1 MHLSCENRAVRSVC
15 NVEPV
20 NLFENVRLKAVVL
33 IQGAGLPPPSP
44 IGNVSGVDN
53 QVAGDFALETGRP
66 LYLTRW
72 TAGVLINE
80 IGLSGK
86 CSWIGEQV
94 SLEDPATPEKPG
106 SRYSG

>member
-1 MHLSCENRAVRSVC
+1 
-15 NVEPV
+15 
-20 NLFENVRLKAVVL
+20 LKAVVL

-44 IGNVSGVDN
+44 IGNVSGGDN

-80 IGLSGK
+80 IGLSGR